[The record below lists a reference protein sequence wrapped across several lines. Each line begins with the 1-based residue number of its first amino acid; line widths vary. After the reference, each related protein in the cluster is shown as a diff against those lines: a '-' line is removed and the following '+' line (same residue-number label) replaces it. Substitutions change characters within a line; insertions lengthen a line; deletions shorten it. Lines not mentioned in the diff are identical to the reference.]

1 MLFGY
6 LFVLPA
12 FRDKTC
18 LPQHQLGAIDIEAIE
33 NPEV

>member
-12 FRDKTC
+12 FMGQN
-18 LPQHQLGAIDIEAIE
+18 LFAPAPVGAIDIEIIE